1 MDAHRIETRQAI
13 QQLYVSGRVDDAAD
27 RMAALIRSHPDTPDL
42 HEHKLLLLYRF
53 AKRDYAASLDCLHD
67 THRLFPRDADT
78 MQNIARILMSTG
90 RVMEA
95 LVWLERARALRPDRP
110 MIHDGLT
117 EVYGRLGNHA
127 RARHHGQRALAL
139 KDASAA
145 ARPALCDVS
154 QIRPPAF
161 RPDRPRR
168 NVIAFSLWGQTPRY
182 LDGAV
187 RNAQI
192 APRVYPGWRCRFYC
206 GRDVPGITVAALLEA
221 KADVIVKDGRGDFL
235 EGLFWRFDVASDP
248 SVDRFLVRDADSV
261 INPREAAAVAAWL
274 DSGALFHAMRD
285 YFTHTDLL
293 LAGMW
298 GGTGGLLPDLA
309 PHYAPYLRND
319 KKTFN
324 CDQKFLGD
332 VVWPTIRRHTLV
344 HDSWFRTDGSH
355 PFPANA
361 PSLQGGHV
369 GQNEN
374 LNTAARA

>member
-1 MDAHRIETRQAI
+1 MNAHRIETREAI
-13 QQLYVSGRVDDAAD
+13 QQLYVSGRVDDAAE
-27 RMAALIRSHPDTPDL
+27 RMAALIQSHPDTPDL
-42 HEHKLLLLYRF
+42 HEYKRLLLYRF
-53 AKRDYAASLDCLHD
+53 AKRDYTASLDCLRD
-67 THRLFPRDADT
+67 TLRLFPQDADT

-90 RVMEA
+90 RLMEA
-95 LVWLERARALRPDRP
+95 LVWLERVRVLRPGHP

-117 EVYGRLGNHA
+117 EVYGRLGNPV

-145 ARPALCDVS
+145 TRRPLCALPDTP
-154 QIRPPAF
+154 PPAF

-168 NVIAFSLWGQTPRY
+168 NVIAFSLWGRTPRY
-182 LDGAV
+182 LDGAI
-187 RNAQI
+187 RNAQV
-192 APRVYPGWRCRFYC
+192 APQVYPGWRCRFYC
-206 GRDVPGITVAALLEA
+206 GRDVPGATIAALLAA
-221 KADVIVKDGRGDFL
+221 KADVIMKDDSGDFL

-248 SVDRFLVRDADSV
+248 AVDRFLVRDADSV

-293 LAGMW
+293 LAGIW
-298 GGTGGLLPDLA
+298 GGAGGLLPDLA
-309 PHYAPYLRND
+309 PHYAPYLRNGT
-319 KKTFN
+319 KTFN

-332 VVWPTIRRHTLV
+332 LVWPTIRAHTLV
-344 HDSWFRTDGSH
+344 HDSWFRTDGSQ

-374 LNTAARA
+374 LNAAACA